1 MSVAVPAALVHDNG
15 APKDVT
21 ATARVTHD
29 GPDAAPADNT
39 ATATTRVYAEADV
52 RVTGVTTT
60 GPVEVLLGQSGTLTT
75 STTIDSLGPSSPI
88 DTRLTTSAQSPG
100 VTVTP
105 AVVEGSQLALAIG
118 PARTVTTARSVRCDQ
133 PGPQTVT
140 VTASLALV
148 NAADVDPVLSNN
160 VLSSNL
166 TIDCIIPIAI
176 NVRPGG
182 TPNSVNLNTD
192 ATLAALTTRA
202 GEYGLPLAVDATRIV
217 ATTARWGLRS
227 NLFGTTT
234 PTGAEEV
241 HRRCTRSGRTSWT
254 TARGTPTSTRS
265 CTSSPQRRG

>member
-1 MSVAVPAALVHDNG
+1 M
-15 APKDVT
+15 
-21 ATARVTHD
+21 
-29 GPDAAPADNT
+29 
-39 ATATTRVYAEADV
+39 
-52 RVTGVTTT
+52 
-60 GPVEVLLGQSGTLTT
+60 
-75 STTIDSLGPSSPI
+75 
-88 DTRLTTSAQSPG
+88 
-100 VTVTP
+100 
-105 AVVEGSQLALAIG
+105 
-118 PARTVTTARSVRCDQ
+118 
-133 PGPQTVT
+133 
-140 VTASLALV
+140 

-241 HRRCTRSGRTSWT
+241 HRAVHPERSYELDDRTRDADLDAVMHFKPAASGLTLSSREACLKGKLVAAGT
-254 TARGTPTSTRS
+254 TYTVFGCDAVRIVN
-265 CTSSPQRRG
+265 